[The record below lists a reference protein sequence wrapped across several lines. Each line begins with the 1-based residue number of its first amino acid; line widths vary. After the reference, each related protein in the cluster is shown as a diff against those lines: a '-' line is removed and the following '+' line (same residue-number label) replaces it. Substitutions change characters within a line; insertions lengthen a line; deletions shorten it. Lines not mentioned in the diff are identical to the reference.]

1 MKTRSDFV
9 TNSSSSSFVI
19 AYKKLPEIDEQ
30 TLEKYPFLKA
40 YKEVIHKLLMDG
52 NGSYETEESIV
63 VENEKDLQKYIID
76 EIGVYEYPNH
86 TFEYIYKHDEEA
98 RYIYDLCKSKL
109 NEGYKILLKEVGY
122 DDIRN
127 DLFMEMASD
136 DFIILEG
143 GD

>member
-1 MKTRSDFV
+1 M
-9 TNSSSSSFVI
+9 
-19 AYKKLPEIDEQ
+19 Y
-30 TLEKYPFLKA
+30 
-40 YKEVIHKLLMDG
+40 
-52 NGSYETEESIV
+52 
-63 VENEKDLQKYIID
+63 
-76 EIGVYEYPNH
+76 
-86 TFEYIYKHDEEA
+86 EEA
-98 RYIYDLCKSKL
+98 RYIYDLCKPKL